1 MTTTIIDIP
10 APTSEQSAARR
21 WGKPVKILAGVT
33 ALAVAGAYG
42 GKRYVYGASH
52 VTTDNAQVEAHITA
66 VSAKVQAFVGVML
79 VDNDQHVRAGD
90 TLVLLDDRD
99 LRARLRQA
107 EADLANAEAAAG
119 SASHAGQARAQLASS
134 QAQAASAQAAV
145 VAAEAAFTKASVD
158 LERFKGLATRQ
169 IVSAQQL
176 DAAQAAY
183 DGTKAT
189 LAASRETARAAG
201 SQVTAYDAAALGANA
216 RLLAARAA
224 VDQVRLQLS
233 YSVIT
238 APVDGVIAKRSTE
251 PGSLVQ
257 VGQQLLSV
265 VPNDMWVTANLKETE
280 LADIRVGQPV
290 EFTID
295 TYGDEHKFAG
305 RVESVSAATGAR
317 FALLPPDNA
326 TGNYTKVVQRVP
338 VRIAVTGGVDTAHPL
353 RPGMSAE
360 VAVEVK

>member
-10 APTSEQSAARR
+10 ASEPTVSGHR
-21 WGKPVKILAGVT
+21 WAKPVKIIAGVT
-33 ALAVAGAYG
+33 ALAIAGVYG
-42 GKRYVYGASH
+42 GKRYTYGASH

-66 VSAKVQAFVGVML
+66 VSAKVQAFVGTML

-119 SASHAGQARAQLASS
+119 TDGHAGQARAQLASS
-134 QAQAASAQAAV
+134 QAQAASAQAAI
-145 VAAEAAFTKASVD
+145 VAAEAAFTKAAVD
-158 LERFKGLATRQ
+158 LERFRGLAAKK
-169 IVSAQQL
+169 IISEQQL

-201 SQVTAYDAAALGANA
+201 SQVAAYDAAASGATA
-216 RLLAARAA
+216 RLLAARAT

-233 YSVIT
+233 YAVIT
-238 APVDGVIAKRSTE
+238 APVDGVVAKRSTE

-257 VGQQLLSV
+257 VGQLLLSV
-265 VPNDMWVTANLKETE
+265 VPNDMWITANLKETE
-280 LADIRVGQPV
+280 LAQVRVGQTV

-295 TYGDEHKFAG
+295 AYGDDHRFEGK
-305 RVESVSAATGAR
+305 VESVSAATGAR

-338 VRIAVTGGVDTAHPL
+338 VRIAVTGGVDNVHPL

-360 VAVEVK
+360 VAIEVK

>member
-1 MTTTIIDIP
+1 VTTTIIDIP
-10 APTSEQSAARR
+10 ASEPTASGRR
-21 WGKPVKILAGVT
+21 WAKPVKILAGVT
-33 ALAVAGAYG
+33 ALAIAGTYG
-42 GKRYVYGASH
+42 GKRYTYSSAH
-52 VTTDNAQVEAHITA
+52 VTSDNAQVEAHITA
-66 VSAKVQAFVGVML
+66 VSAKVQAFVGAML

-119 SASHAGQARAQLASS
+119 TAGHAGQARAQLASS
-134 QAQAASAQAAV
+134 QAQAASAQAAI
-145 VAAEAAFTKASVD
+145 VAAEAAFTKAAVD
-158 LERFKGLATRQ
+158 LDRMKRLAARQ

-189 LAASRETARAAG
+189 LAAARETARAAA
-201 SQVTAYDAAALGANA
+201 SQVTAYDAAASGATA
-216 RLLAARAA
+216 RLLAAHAA
-224 VDQVRLQLS
+224 VDQVKLQLG

-238 APVDGVIAKRSTE
+238 APVDGIVAKRSTE
-251 PGSLVQ
+251 VGSLVQ
-257 VGQQLLSV
+257 VGQSLLSV

-280 LADIRVGQPV
+280 LTDVRVGQTV

-295 TYGDEHKFAG
+295 AYGDEHRFEGK
-305 RVESVSAATGAR
+305 VESVSAATGAR

-338 VRIAVTGGVDTAHPL
+338 VRIAVTGGVDNSHPL

-360 VAVEVK
+360 VAIEVK